1 MNLKIMAARVTE
13 IGETVLLRPNATSEH
28 QVQSQHD
35 PRPWCDSFHC
45 VYIFFIE
52 NSQIVSF
59 WCFDERVDVSVPPT
73 VSPLDAFLQLFFT
86 CNFPSARVDCL
97 VASFSISE
105 ECAKKLLRR
114 GSIRLHDL
122 CPTKRA
128 SVIATQAYP
137 QRPVI
142 MQTPAVVTAASGPS
156 PADVARREQELLRK
170 GAHDMAVTVEN
181 AMAAASV
188 LKLYEALLLSC
199 CQ

>member
-1 MNLKIMAARVTE
+1 MAARAPE
-13 IGETVLLRPNATSEH
+13 IGETVLVRPNTTSEH
-28 QVQSQHD
+28 QVQSQYD
-35 PRPWCDSFHC
+35 PRPWCDSLFQC
-45 VYIFFIE
+45 MYIFFIT
-52 NSQIVSF
+52 SQIVSF
-59 WCFDERVDVSVPPT
+59 WFFDERVDVSVPPT

-86 CNFPSARVDCL
+86 CNSNSARVNCL
-97 VASFSISE
+97 AASFSISE

-128 SVIATQAYP
+128 SVVATHTYP

-142 MQTPAVVTAASGPS
+142 VQTPAVVSSASGPS

-170 GAHDMAVTVEN
+170 GAHDMAVTMEN

-188 LKLYEALLLSC
+188 LTLY
-199 CQ
+199 